1 MYYRNITDIIAD
13 QNVEIEAGSL
23 WVYTWSVEE
32 SDRKMILV
40 DDDQYITVDYVAE
53 AFQCVAKEYGMKL
66 YNSIDFQKIKM
77 TFGNDLGSWSL
88 TGSNQQDFMQLGFKT
103 LITIDEVKEKL
114 KAAGISSET
123 LEEY

>member
-1 MYYRNITDIIAD
+1 MYYRNITDIITD

-53 AFQCVAKEYGMKL
+53 AFRYVAKEYGMKL

-88 TGSNQQDFMQLGFKT
+88 TGSNQQDFMQLWFKT